1 MLKKTFFIALT
12 IAGLFVISGCSE
24 DSGNSA
30 KTEKSTDTTEASVLA
45 NVDGKTITLED
56 YSDKIAKM
64 PSKMR
69 RKIVGQEG
77 KEKALDNMIKD
88 ELFYK
93 EALKRGY
100 ENNNKVVEKLKTIRR
115 GVILEAFFT
124 DLLNKNIPIGDDE
137 IVLYFKENK
146 ETFDRPEM
154 VKISHI
160 LVSDKDKAKK
170 VMAEIKQG
178 NNFKEL
184 AKKYSNDKGSSW
196 KGGDLGFIQRG
207 KMPAEF
213 DEAAFAL
220 KKEAEISDIVKSNL
234 GYHIIIFSERVP
246 FIDSSLNP
254 SVMASIKRKLLR
266 KRQETIINDFA
277 EELMTQYDVST
288 RKDLLETFTLP
299 AYRGGGH
306 GGGMGTTG
314 GAGGN

>member
-1 MLKKTFFIALT
+1 MLKKTLFIALT
-12 IAGLFVISGCSE
+12 IVSLFIISGCSE
-24 DSGNSA
+24 EPGNSA

-45 NVDGKTITLED
+45 TVDGEKITLED
-56 YSDKIAKM
+56 YSDRIAKM

-69 RKIVGQEG
+69 REIVGQEG

-100 ENNNKVVEKLKTIRR
+100 ETNSKVVERLETLRR
-115 GVILEAFFT
+115 GVILEAFFK

-137 IVLYFKENK
+137 IVLHFKENK

-154 VKISHI
+154 VKVSHI
-160 LVSDKDKAKK
+160 LVSDNDTAIK

-220 KKEAEISDIVKSNL
+220 KREAEISDIVKSNL
-234 GYHIIIFSERVP
+234 GYHIIKFSERVP

-266 KRQETIINDFA
+266 KRQEQIVNDFA
-277 EELMTQYDVST
+277 EELMTQYNVST
-288 RKDLLETFTLP
+288 RKDLLETFALP
-299 AYRGGGH
+299 TYRGGGH
-306 GGGMGTTG
+306 GGGMGTAG
-314 GAGGN
+314 GAGGH

>member
-1 MLKKTFFIALT
+1 MLKKTLFIALT

-146 ETFDRPEM
+146 EFFDRPEM

-299 AYRGGGH
+299 AYRGGG
-306 GGGMGTTG
+306 MGTTG

>member
-1 MLKKTFFIALT
+1 MLKKTLFIALT

-24 DSGNSA
+24 ESGTSVKTDKSA
-30 KTEKSTDTTEASVLA
+30 DTTEASVLA

-56 YSDKIAKM
+56 YSNRIAKM

-69 RKIVGQEG
+69 REIVGQEG

-100 ENNNKVVEKLKTIRR
+100 ENNSKVVEKLKTIRR

-137 IVLYFKENK
+137 IVLYFKDNK

-154 VKISHI
+154 VKVSHI
-160 LVSDKDKAKK
+160 LVSDKDTAKK

-178 NNFKEL
+178 NNFKDL

-220 KKEAEISDIVKSNL
+220 KNEAEISDIVKSNA
-234 GYHIIIFSERVP
+234 GYHIIKFSERVP

-266 KRQETIINDFA
+266 QRQEKIINDFA
-277 EELMTQYDVST
+277 AELMTQYKIST

-299 AYRGGGH
+299 AYKGGH
-306 GGGMGTTG
+306 GGGMGTIA
-314 GAGGN
+314 GAGGH